1 MPGDREVLPAQH
13 APAGQLGDREPV
25 DGLLEIGDGDPSDLR
40 PPELSPPVPMSSAG
54 AGCLNGDQPPA
65 WTEPPMT
72 TITATLAP
80 RHSTSRAAS
89 AGLWTL
95 QVLLAAVYAFSAF
108 GKLTADA
115 QNVAGFEAMG
125 LGVPGMY
132 VIGALE
138 LAGAI
143 AMFVPALTGLA
154 ATCFVALMVGAVI
167 LTWAIGGGA
176 LVAIPATV
184 GVVAAVVAWGRRD
197 GTRRLVAHLRG

>member
-1 MPGDREVLPAQH
+1 MTAIATPART
-13 APAGQLGDREPV
+13 A
-25 DGLLEIGDGDPSDLR
+25 SR
-40 PPELSPPVPMSSAG
+40 P
-54 AGCLNGDQPPA
+54 
-65 WTEPPMT
+65 
-72 TITATLAP
+72 
-80 RHSTSRAAS
+80 TSRTAG

-108 GKLTADA
+108 GKLTAEA
-115 QNVAGFEAMG
+115 QNVAGFAAMG
-125 LGVPGMY
+125 LGNTGMY

-154 ATCFVALMVGAVI
+154 AACFVALMVGAVA

-197 GTRRLVAHLRG
+197 STRRLVERLRR